1 VEFYKFFW
9 IDIGH
14 LLWRSAKFAYEHGEL
29 SPFQTQGSITCIPK
43 DGRDRRLLKNWR
55 PISLL
60 IVDYKIISGAIA
72 NRVKQVLPDIISN
85 TQTGFMKGRFIGEN
99 TRLVYDIMNY
109 CQLHKLPGLLLMIDF
124 EKAFDTIE
132 WEFIDKALDSFNF
145 GRSLRHWIEIFQKNR
160 CSAVINTGHISE
172 FLHLGRGCRQGDPLS
187 PYIFTICV
195 ELLSISI
202 KKKWT
207 SRPRSMAHS
216 SMAWHLRDN
225 SAKPGSPTS
234 LL

>member
-29 SPFQTQGSITCIPK
+29 SPFQTQGIITCIPK
-43 DGRDRRLLKNWR
+43 YGRDRRLLKNWR

-60 IVDYKIISGAIA
+60 NVDYKIISGAIA

-132 WEFIDKALDSFNF
+132 WEFIDKALDSFNV
-145 GRSLRHWIEIFQKNR
+145 GRSLRHWIEIFQKMNHVL
-160 CSAVINTGHISE
+160 SLYQQPIPVHGAIN
-172 FLHLGRGCRQGDPLS
+172 
-187 PYIFTICV
+187 Y
-195 ELLSISI
+195 
-202 KKKWT
+202 
-207 SRPRSMAHS
+207 
-216 SMAWHLRDN
+216 
-225 SAKPGSPTS
+225 
-234 LL
+234 